1 MFQWLMNHSQVLIFV
16 LIFGFSALSW
26 VMRKLQEQS
35 IKRRREQ
42 AEQARQMEMLRTG
55 RDPAT
60 GEAVRAQ
67 PGVVPQA
74 SMPAPPQGRPVD
86 AETLRQRQ
94 LQELRRRAR
103 ERARQQPTGGG
114 VVLSPVPQ
122 APPQFPTR
130 APSNAPGRSP
140 SRSPSGTM
148 QPTPFPA
155 GTYPPRQAPSRPAAP
170 RPAQPKATPARQAPK
185 RPAQPSRQYQ
195 PGDGESTTTSVFGG
209 TPAPLAPA
217 LAARP
222 NADQQLER
230 IMKGKSVGQAAFVLS
245 EIFGSPVSRRGDD
258 RGFSPEGMQ
267 VR

>member
-1 MFQWLMNHSQVLIFV
+1 MQWLFQNSQVVFLLLIV
-16 LIFGFSALSW
+16 GFSVLSW

-55 RDPAT
+55 RDPST

-74 SMPAPPQGRPVD
+74 SMPAQPQGRPVD

-103 ERARQQPTGGG
+103 ERSRQQPGGGG

-122 APPQFPTR
+122 APPR
-130 APSNAPGRSP
+130 VP
-140 SRSPSGTM
+140 SRASGSRPPSGTM

-155 GTYPPRQAPSRPAAP
+155 GTYPPRQAPSRASAP
-170 RPAQPKATPARQAPK
+170 KPAQPKATPARQAPK
-185 RPAQPSRQYQ
+185 RPAQPQRQYQ

-222 NADQQLER
+222 NSDLQLAR
-230 IMKGKSVGQAAFVLS
+230 IMKGKSVGQAAFVLT